1 MANFRT
7 QLNGIL
13 DPEAACP
20 TCYSTDQ
27 MRYAANENDLCC
39 GPWTTTTVFFGY
51 NETFLDAAD
60 YFTDQL
66 LTVRSPVGY
75 YADAL
80 AGDVLAIDNASFY
93 SSSALA
99 CTPTWAPANSEYI
112 YPLFADLAIG
122 VRVIY
127 IDTGL
132 PVLTSGQYFRGR
144 FGSGT
149 SATDFSIKTDSVG
162 NIIEFNTCP

>member
-20 TCYSTDQ
+20 TCYSTNR

-39 GPWTTTTVFFGY
+39 GPWTETSVFFGY
-51 NETFLDAAD
+51 NETFSNAAD
-60 YFTDQL
+60 YFADQL

-75 YADAL
+75 YADTL
-80 AGDVLAIDNASFY
+80 DGGVLVIDNASFY

-99 CTPTWAPANSEYI
+99 CTPSWQPVNSEDI
-112 YPLFADLAIG
+112 YPLFADLAVG

-127 IDTGL
+127 TDTGM

-144 FGSGT
+144 SGT
-149 SATDFSIKTDSVG
+149 GTGATDFSIKTDSVG

>member
-20 TCYSTDQ
+20 TCYSTNR

-39 GPWTTTTVFFGY
+39 GPWTVTSVFFGY
-51 NETFLDAAD
+51 NETFSNAAD
-60 YFTDQL
+60 YFADQF

-75 YADAL
+75 YADTL
-80 AGDVLAIDNASFY
+80 DGDVLSIDNASFY

-99 CTPTWAPANSEYI
+99 CTPAWNPANPEYI
-112 YPLFADLAIG
+112 YPLFADLAVG

-127 IDTGL
+127 KDTGL
-132 PVLTSGQYFRGR
+132 PVLTSGQYFRGH
-144 FGSGT
+144 FGTGN
-149 SATDFSIKTDSVG
+149 SAIDFSIKTDSVG